1 MICPNTVY
9 DMLNAIH
16 DLPNTVYDMLN
27 EIHDLPNTVYD
38 MLNAIFDLLKTN
50 HITTCTPRIKMN
62 V

>member
-1 MICPNTVY
+1 
-9 DMLNAIH
+9 
-16 DLPNTVYDMLN
+16 LN

-50 HITTCTPRIKMN
+50 HITTCTARIKMN